1 MAAKEDTAMTNNIVK
16 MPYAVKPRQWIEKL
30 IQLGLLQRSKRH
42 DATAVPST
50 YVSRTVGL
58 AAGES
63 SRVGLE
69 NFIEGDFNAIF
80 EGATVRLKEEN
91 RYRTFVDLERIAGRL
106 PTAIWH
112 SKGGPREMTIW
123 CSNDYLGMSQNPA
136 VV

>member
-1 MAAKEDTAMTNNIVK
+1 MSQPKNAEPVVRAKRD
-16 MPYAVKPRQWIEKL
+16 
-30 IQLGLLQRSKRH
+30 
-42 DATAVPST
+42 PST

-91 RYRTFVDLERIAGRL
+91 RYRTFVDLERIAGWL
-106 PTAIWH
+106 PTAIAFE
-112 SKGGPREMTIW
+112 GR
-123 CSNDYLGMSQNPA
+123 PA
-136 VV
+136 